1 MESVT
6 PAASRPRH
14 QLLVSSQW
22 VEENINQVVVIDAT
36 WLMPPAAPH
45 KVQIPG
51 MRYTSAADLC
61 VLFFD
66 EMLSSFCVFAGV
78 IFFDIEK
85 VAEEG
90 STLPHMLCSASQFE
104 EWMDAHHIT
113 NDDHIL
119 LYDHSDGRLVASA
132 RVWWNFY
139 IFGHEKVSILE
150 GGFQNWPKNIT
161 SVPARSSSAS
171 NSGKYKAT
179 FRPELVRSAEQMLT
193 LLTNKDDVQVLDA
206 REEERFYGRGDEPAY
221 RNVPSGSIPGSVS
234 LPMLALFTP
243 STTSEGG
250 TILYLKDSS
259 ELKVEF
265 EKRGIDLSKDIV
277 CSCGS
282 GVTACVEALAL
293 YLLGKEENV
302 SVYDGSWTEWVR
314 REDTP
319 KQHLQQRNQ

>member
-45 KVQIPG
+45 KVQIP
-51 MRYTSAADLC
+51 
-61 VLFFD
+61 
-66 EMLSSFCVFAGV
+66 GV

-243 STTSEGG
+243 SSQ
-250 TILYLKDSS
+250 S
-259 ELKVEF
+259 
-265 EKRGIDLSKDIV
+265 
-277 CSCGS
+277 
-282 GVTACVEALAL
+282 
-293 YLLGKEENV
+293 
-302 SVYDGSWTEWVR
+302 
-314 REDTP
+314 P
-319 KQHLQQRNQ
+319 